1 MVAPLESSLL
11 GGRYRMER
19 SIAAGGMA
27 EVWLAHDTQLD
38 RQVAVKVLK
47 DHSQQDEVVVERFRR
62 EAKALALLNHPNIV
76 PVYDIVEH
84 ESRLY
89 VVMRYVR
96 GKSLRQVL
104 DEQRRRRGGV
114 GTISVQMTVHV
125 GRSIALALKHAHD
138 SNIVH
143 RDVKPANILIEDDGT
158 VLLTDFGIAKTIDSD
173 GEADLTNVNI
183 MMGTAKYLA
192 PEQVQGRPLTGQA
205 DLYALGLVLYECLA
219 GDVPFKGS
227 NDQAIAIER
236 LQRDPTP
243 LDQMAPAAVPPALV
257 DVVHQL
263 LRRNPRNRYESG
275 AHVSDALQAA
285 LVGSPE
291 AETPVAGG
299 VAGSRSA
306 PYGSGDPLVG
316 GAGPRTRTTPSTAR
330 PRESQESRGR
340 EQGGRTRSASGRGRE
355 SGTET
360 ARHGDRTP
368 QGTARSRKSLPSK
381 QSSSTLRDLLPV
393 AILLVVAIAV
403 GGLLWNTLRGSG
415 DPSAAAPESNVSIA
429 AITSYDPNGDD
440 GTENEELIPALTDRI
455 PTTGWTTVCYNAR
468 YFGSKQGVGVVLRL
482 SEAARGTL
490 DVFVGNGPWQLQI
503 YASTTG
509 IQPTIEGWG
518 EPVDTGEGDDPEEV
532 SFTIPDPATH
542 ILVLFREAGL
552 HPTCSERNPYKAVLG
567 ELSFAAE

>member
-114 GTISVQMTVHV
+114 GTISVQMTVHI

-138 SNIVH
+138 ANIVH

-173 GEADLTNVNI
+173 GESDLTNANI

-243 LDQMAPAAVPPALV
+243 LDQMAPSAVPSTLV

-299 VAGSRSA
+299 VAGSRST
-306 PYGSGDPLVG
+306 PYATADPLMPV
-316 GAGPRTRTTPSTAR
+316 TPSR
-330 PRESQESRGR
+330 SRRVAPGDHPSRRNPGATPGR
-340 EQGGRTRSASGRGRE
+340 SRSGERDDRRTK
-355 SGTET
+355 
-360 ARHGDRTP
+360 DRTP
-368 QGTARSRKSLPSK
+368 QGAARPRQTLPPK

-403 GGLLWNTLRGSG
+403 GALLWNTLRGSG

-490 DVFVGNGPWQLQI
+490 DVFVGNAPWQLQI
-503 YASTTG
+503 FASTTG
-509 IQPTIEGWG
+509 IQPTIEAWG
-518 EPVDTGEGDDPEEV
+518 EPVDTGEGDEPEEV

-542 ILVLFREAGL
+542 VLLLFREAGL

-567 ELSFAAE
+567 ELMFAAE

>member
-104 DEQRRRRGGV
+104 DEQRRRQGGV

-138 SNIVH
+138 ANIVH

-299 VAGSRSA
+299 VVGSRSA
-306 PYGSGDPLVG
+306 PYAPVDPLVPQSKSSRRSPNETRSRG
-316 GAGPRTRTTPSTAR
+316 GSESR
-330 PRESQESRGR
+330 PRDQRPSSPRPAGR
-340 EQGGRTRSASGRGRE
+340 EASR
-355 SGTET
+355 
-360 ARHGDRTP
+360 GDRTP
-368 QGTARSRKSLPSK
+368 QGTARSRQGLPAK
-381 QSSSTLRDLLPV
+381 QKSSTVRDLLPV

-415 DPSAAAPESNVSIA
+415 DPSSAAPASNVSIA

-509 IQPTIEGWG
+509 IQPTIEAWG
-518 EPVDTGEGDDPEEV
+518 EPVDTGEGDEPEEV
-532 SFTIPDPATH
+532 SFAIPDPATH

>member
-104 DEQRRRRGGV
+104 DEQRRRLGGV
-114 GTISVQMTVHV
+114 GTISVQMTVHI

-138 SNIVH
+138 ANIVH

-173 GEADLTNVNI
+173 GESDLTNANI

-243 LDQMAPAAVPPALV
+243 LDQMAPSAVPSTLV

-263 LRRNPRNRYESG
+263 LRRNPRNRFESG

-299 VAGSRSA
+299 VAGSRST
-306 PYGSGDPLVG
+306 PYTTVDPLM
-316 GAGPRTRTTPSTAR
+316 PTTPARSRRTA
-330 PRESQESRGR
+330 PGDHPSRRAQAPTPGR
-340 EQGGRTRSASGRGRE
+340 SRNDRRTS
-355 SGTET
+355 
-360 ARHGDRTP
+360 DRTP
-368 QGTARSRKSLPSK
+368 QGAARPRQTLPPK

-393 AILLVVAIAV
+393 AVLLVIAIAV
-403 GGLLWNTLRGSG
+403 GALLWNTLRGSG

-490 DVFVGNGPWQLQI
+490 DVFVGNAPWQLQI
-503 YASTTG
+503 FTSTTG
-509 IQPTIEGWG
+509 IQPTIEAWG
-518 EPVDTGEGDDPEEV
+518 EPVDTGEGDEPEEV

-542 ILVLFREAGL
+542 VLLLFREAGL

-567 ELSFAAE
+567 ELMFAAD